1 MLLHG
6 TGVVI
11 PHFWGINLW
20 LARFDLYLHKDYTH
34 GYTNHIYTISKIC
47 WWCVSDYSFWN
58 SVLAIYTLSMLH
70 PFPHILCIEL
80 SARSQSNPGSVYG
93 PIISSTCGTWSSLHV
108 SVLPCALLLLH
119 SHSTGTSAN
128 HCPQASVIVVSLVSS
143 SSMPWPSRCTP
154 TARQKQVVREK
165 SKRGLFFEKWQ
176 KQVIF
181 SRSDK
186 SKLFFREVT
195 EANYVFEKW
204 QKQVFFE
211 KWQNQ
216 VVFDKSKFFFRE
228 VTKPSCVWQ
237 KQVIFSRSDKSK
249 LCLTKASLV
258 WQKLSLR
265 WQKHSFAP
273 LLVTKAQFSHI
284 YTSNS

>member
-70 PFPHILCIEL
+70 PFPQILCIEL

-108 SVLPCALLLLH
+108 SVLPCALLLIH

-176 KQVIF
+176 MQVIF

-195 EANYVFEKW
+195 EASCVFEKW
-204 QKQVFFE
+204 QKQVFF
-211 KWQNQ
+211 
-216 VVFDKSKFFFRE
+216 
-228 VTKPSCVWQ
+228 
-237 KQVIFSRSDKSK
+237 SRSDKTK
-249 LCLTKASLV
+249 LCLTKASYFFEK
-258 WQKLSLR
+258 WQKQVVFEKSKFGL
-265 WQKHSFAP
+265 
-273 LLVTKAQFSHI
+273 TKAKFAL
-284 YTSNS
+284 TKA